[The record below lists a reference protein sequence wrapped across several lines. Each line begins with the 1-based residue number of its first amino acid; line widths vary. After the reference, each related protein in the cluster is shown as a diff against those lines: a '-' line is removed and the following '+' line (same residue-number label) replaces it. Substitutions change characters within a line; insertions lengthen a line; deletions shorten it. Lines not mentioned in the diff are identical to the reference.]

1 MNEPDTNGGAM
12 TQVNRASLADQ
23 AAHLLETRIRA
34 GEWQIGEKLPGE
46 VTLSEQLGV
55 GRSTMREAIRQLAGK
70 GLVQTKQGAGVFV
83 VALQAADD
91 LEDVLAMADVIA
103 VIEARIA
110 IECEA
115 ASLAASRR
123 SPEALAVIHSALN
136 HRHPDIS
143 HIEAYVDAD
152 MEFHRAVVLAADN
165 PVLLEIFDAFVPR
178 LRGSMVDMLRMTP
191 HFDVELDHQRHE
203 RVADMIADADP
214 EGAARVTRS
223 HLEVLRRE
231 VWQ

>member
-1 MNEPDTNGGAM
+1 M
-12 TQVNRASLADQ
+12 TQVTRSSLADQ
-23 AAHLLETRIRA
+23 TADLLETRIRS
-34 GEWQIGEKLPGE
+34 GEWDIGEKLPSE
-46 VTLSEQLGV
+46 LQLSEQLGV
-55 GRSTMREAIRQLAGK
+55 GRSTIREAIRRLSGK
-70 GLVQTKQGAGVFV
+70 GLVQTRQGSGAFV
-83 VALQAADD
+83 TAHQVPEDF
-91 LEDVLAMADVIA
+91 EDVLDRADVIA

-115 ASLAASRR
+115 AALAASRR

-143 HIEAYVDAD
+143 NVEAYVDAD

-165 PVLLEIFDAFVPR
+165 PVLLEIFDTFVPR
-178 LRGSMVDMLRMTP
+178 LRDAMVEMLRRTP
-191 HFDVELDHQRHE
+191 NFDVELDHERHE
-203 RVADMIADADP
+203 RVADKIADADP
-214 EGAARVTRS
+214 EGAAQVSRS

>member
-1 MNEPDTNGGAM
+1 MI
-12 TQVNRASLADQ
+12 QVTRSSLADQ
-23 AAHLLETRIRA
+23 AASLLEGRIRA
-34 GEWQIGEKLPGE
+34 GEWNIGDKLPGE
-46 VTLSEQLGV
+46 VTLAEQLGV

-70 GLVQTKQGAGVFV
+70 GLVQTRQGAGVFV
-83 VALQAADD
+83 TASQAADD
-91 LEDVLAMADVIA
+91 LEDVLDMADVIA

-115 ASLAASRR
+115 AALAASRR

-143 HIEAYVDAD
+143 NIEAYVDVD
-152 MEFHRAVVLAADN
+152 MDFHRAVVLAAEN
-165 PVLLEIFDAFVPR
+165 PVLLEIWDAFVPR
-178 LRGSMVDMLRMTP
+178 LRGSMVEMLRMTTN
-191 HFDVELDHQRHE
+191 FDVDLDHERHE
-203 RVADMIADADP
+203 RVAEMIADADP
-214 EGAARVTRS
+214 AGAARVTRA

>member
-1 MNEPDTNGGAM
+1 M
-12 TQVNRASLADQ
+12 TQVTRSSLADQ
-23 AAHLLETRIRA
+23 AAKLLEDRIRA
-34 GEWQIGEKLPGE
+34 GEWDIGEKLPGE
-46 VTLSEQLGV
+46 VTLSDEVGV
-55 GRSTMREAIRQLAGK
+55 GRSTIREAIRQLAGK
-70 GLVQTKQGAGVFV
+70 GLVQTRQGSGVFV
-83 VALQAADD
+83 VAHQASDD

-123 SPEALAVIHSALN
+123 SPEGLAVIHSALN

-143 HIEAYVDAD
+143 NIEAYVDAD

-165 PVLLEIFDAFVPR
+165 PVLLEIWDTFVPR
-178 LRGSMVDMLRMTP
+178 LRGSMIDMLRMTTD
-191 HFDVELDHQRHE
+191 FDVELDHERHE
-203 RVADMIADADP
+203 RVADKIANADP
-214 EGAARVTRS
+214 EGAARVTRA